1 MCGGALAFYVA
12 CKSLG
17 FTPIEERNGQLR
29 AMRGVELNFE
39 KGGGGFFYT
48 WASWRRREPQI
59 SSIDGAKAC
68 NELGEEGGG
77 YG

>member
-1 MCGGALAFYVA
+1 MCGEALATKGA
-12 CKSLG
+12 CNSLG
-17 FTPIEERNGQLR
+17 LNPIEERNGQMR
-29 AMRGVELNFE
+29 AMRGVELKFE

-59 SSIDGAKAC
+59 SSNDGARAC